1 MKTFHTNNDGR
12 TTIRHH
18 DLICFLGENG
28 FAMMEYPKGRK
39 QLVRIKG
46 NIVDSATEN
55 DTVTCVKE
63 FLIKEAEFDVLEAFT
78 KGVNTFTTTK
88 KLEFLPTVEFI
99 SDKDPKKAAWFYFN
113 NTAVKI
119 TRNSI
124 DLVPYSSLTHPIWE
138 NRILKREFTMPSSS
152 RGQFFEFMWLISKKD
167 PDRFLA
173 LQTALGYLLHRYNDP
188 SLPKVI
194 IFIDEGISTDG
205 SANGGTGKGLLAQ
218 AIGSCKNL
226 EVIDGQQI
234 KSDSRFKNQRIN
246 TTTDVVLFDDV
257 SKKFSLDELKSMVT
271 SGITVEKKGKD
282 EIQISFKD
290 GPKIMISSNYVV
302 LGPGGSTDSRRRYE
316 FQVAN
321 YFDHNHTPID
331 EFGNLF
337 FEEWNQKEWNRF
349 DLLMMENA
357 QSFLNNG
364 LIEATPINL
373 TKNKLV
379 CCTNPEFRL
388 FSKKEFVNDVW
399 LEKEPLI
406 EKFKSEYPVHK
417 NISSH
422 LFTKWVKE
430 YGDIYGLV
438 YDNKNPGGVQLFIL
452 KSNSIN
458 DENEE

>member
-1 MKTFHTNNDGR
+1 MKVFYAKIDGK
-12 TTIRHH
+12 TAIRHY
-18 DLICFLGENG
+18 DLICFHEENG
-28 FAMMEYPKGRK
+28 FSMMEDSNGRK

-46 NIVDSATEN
+46 NIVDTANEN
-55 DTVTCVKE
+55 DLVTCVKD
-63 FLIKEAEFDVLEAFT
+63 FLIKESEFDVLEMFT

-88 KLEFLPTVEFI
+88 KLELLPTIEFV
-99 SDKDPKKAAWFYFN
+99 SDKDPKDTAWFYFS

-124 DLVPYSSLTHPIWE
+124 DLIPYSSFIHPIWK
-138 NRILKREFTMPSSS
+138 NRILKREFAMPLSS

-173 LQTALGYLLHRYNDP
+173 LQTALGYLLHRYNNP
-188 SLPKVI
+188 SLPKAI
-194 IFIDEGISTDG
+194 ILNDEEISSGG
-205 SANGGTGKGLLAQ
+205 SANGGTGKGILAQ
-218 AIGSCKNL
+218 AIAVCKNM

-246 TTTDVVLFDDV
+246 ATTDVILFDDV
-257 SKKFSLDELKSMVT
+257 SKKFSLDEFKSMAT
-271 SGITVEKKGKD
+271 TGITIEKKGKD
-282 EIQISFKD
+282 EIQLPFKD
-290 GPKIMISSNYVV
+290 APKIMISSNYVV

-321 YFDHNHTPID
+321 YFSHIHTPID

-337 FEEWNQKEWNRF
+337 FDEWSQDEWNRF

-379 CCTNPEFRL
+379 CCTNPEFRN

-417 NISSH
+417 NTTSH
-422 LFTKWVKE
+422 QFTKWVKE
-430 YGDIYGLV
+430 YGEVYGLE
-438 YDNKNPGGVQLFIL
+438 YDSKNPGGIQQFIL
-452 KSNSIN
+452 KSNPKE
-458 DENEE
+458 DEE

>member
-1 MKTFHTNNDGR
+1 M
-12 TTIRHH
+12 
-18 DLICFLGENG
+18 
-28 FAMMEYPKGRK
+28 
-39 QLVRIKG
+39 
-46 NIVDSATEN
+46 
-55 DTVTCVKE
+55 
-63 FLIKEAEFDVLEAFT
+63 
-78 KGVNTFTTTK
+78 
-88 KLEFLPTVEFI
+88 
-99 SDKDPKKAAWFYFN
+99 
-113 NTAVKI
+113 
-119 TRNSI
+119 
-124 DLVPYSSLTHPIWE
+124 
-138 NRILKREFTMPSSS
+138 
-152 RGQFFEFMWLISKKD
+152 
-167 PDRFLA
+167 
-173 LQTALGYLLHRYNDP
+173 
-188 SLPKVI
+188 
-194 IFIDEGISTDG
+194 
-205 SANGGTGKGLLAQ
+205 
-218 AIGSCKNL
+218 

-234 KSDSRFKNQRIN
+234 KSDSRFKNQRFDI
-246 TTTDVVLFDDV
+246 TTDVILFDDV
-257 SKKFSLDELKSMVT
+257 SKKFSLDEFKSMVT
-271 SGITVEKKGKD
+271 TGITIEKKGKD
-282 EIQISFKD
+282 EIHLPFKD
-290 GPKIMISSNYVV
+290 APKIMISSNYVV

-430 YGDIYGLV
+430 YGDIYGLE
-438 YDNKNPGGVQLFIL
+438 YDSKNPGGVQQFIL
-452 KSNSIN
+452 KSNSKQ
-458 DENEE
+458 DEKDQEDTSSI